1 MGFMSTSKAEVEMIE
16 IAMGQVGVPLDP
28 MVLRLL
34 PQGPVVVTSGGNN
47 FEINTQ
53 EKSIKINGQALSLF
67 TTLTWLHGKPSKD
80 GASEKDSG

>member
-1 MGFMSTSKAEVEMIE
+1 MGFMSTSKSEVEMIE
-16 IAMGQVGVPLDP
+16 TAMGQVGVPLDP

-47 FEINTQ
+47 FEINAQ

-80 GASEKDSG
+80 DYSEKDSS